1 MTLSYEISSGLLD
14 RGACIVGYADLSGI
28 PEEKRWGYGYGISI
42 AVELTPAIISGIEN
56 GPTLKYYDEY
66 LKVNTLLNELG
77 EYSESQLKSRG
88 FEALALTQ
96 KVVELDTETK
106 STRLPHKTVATR
118 AGIGWIGK
126 NAMLVTEKR
135 GSAIRLT
142 SVLTNCP
149 LEAGTPINS
158 SRCGSCMVC
167 RDVCPGSAITG
178 REWKVELERAELYDA
193 FKCRKTARERSR
205 RIGVDESL
213 CGLCILKCPWT
224 QRHLNKLQQTT

>member
-1 MTLSYEISSGLLD
+1 MTLSEELRSGLSD
-14 RGACIVGYADLSGI
+14 RGACVVGYADLSGV
-28 PEEKRWGYGYGISI
+28 PEESRWGYGYGIII
-42 AVELTPAIISGIEN
+42 AVELTPCIISGIEN
-56 GPTLKYYDEY
+56 GPTPEYYDEY
-66 LKVNTLLNELG
+66 LRVNTLLNSLG
-77 EYSESQLKSRG
+77 EYAEGLLKNKG

-96 KVVELDTETK
+96 KVVEIHPETK

-126 NAMLVTEKR
+126 NAMLITRER

-149 LEAGTPINS
+149 LEAGIPING
-158 SRCGSCMVC
+158 SRCGSCTVC
-167 RDVCPGSAITG
+167 RDSCPGGAITG
-178 REWKVELERAELYDA
+178 REWNVEMERAELYDA

-224 QRHLNKLQQTT
+224 QRHLEKLQHKT